1 MKSTLLNSKRVWLTL
16 ITLGVLLTI
25 VWLLKPTSV
34 IVQSL
39 ALLTPMFMT
48 LTTTMG
54 ISWSESFLTK
64 AADIVEDIAHATSN
78 DKPTVGGTDGPPRSD
93 S

>member
-1 MKSTLLNSKRVWLTL
+1 MKSTLLNSKRVGLTL
-16 ITLGVLLTI
+16 ATLGVLLTI

-39 ALLTPMFMT
+39 ALLTPMFVT

-54 ISWSESFLTK
+54 ISWSESFLNK
-64 AADIVEDIAHATSN
+64 AADMVEDIAHATSN

>member
-1 MKSTLLNSKRVWLTL
+1 MKSTLLNSKRVGLTL
-16 ITLGVLLTI
+16 ATLAVLLTI

-39 ALLTPMFMT
+39 ALLTPMFVT

-54 ISWSESFLTK
+54 ISWSESFLNK
-64 AADIVEDIAHATSN
+64 AADMVEDIAYATSN

>member
-1 MKSTLLNSKRVWLTL
+1 MKSTLLNSKRVGLTL
-16 ITLGVLLTI
+16 ATLAVLLTI

-39 ALLTPMFMT
+39 ALLTPMFVT

-54 ISWSESFLTK
+54 ISWSESFLNK
-64 AADIVEDIAHATSN
+64 AADMVEDIAHATSN

>member
-1 MKSTLLNSKRVWLTL
+1 MKSTLLNSKRVGLTL
-16 ITLGVLLTI
+16 ATLAVLLTI

-39 ALLTPMFMT
+39 ALLTPMFVT

-54 ISWSESFLTK
+54 ISWSESFLNK
-64 AADIVEDIAHATSN
+64 AADMVEDIAHATAN

>member
-16 ITLGVLLTI
+16 ATLAVLLTI

-39 ALLTPMFMT
+39 ALLTPMFVT

-54 ISWSESFLTK
+54 ISWSESFLNK
-64 AADIVEDIAHATSN
+64 AADIIEDIAHATSN
-78 DKPTVGGTDGPPRSD
+78 DKPTVGGTDGPPRSN

>member
-1 MKSTLLNSKRVWLTL
+1 MKSTLLTSKRVGLTL
-16 ITLGVLLTI
+16 VTLAILLTI

-39 ALLTPMFMT
+39 ALIMPAFVT

-54 ISWSESFLTK
+54 ISWSESFLNK
-64 AADIVEDIAHATSN
+64 AADMVEDITHATSN

>member
-1 MKSTLLNSKRVWLTL
+1 MKSTLLNSKRVGLTL
-16 ITLGVLLTI
+16 ATLAVLLTI

-39 ALLTPMFMT
+39 ALLTPMFVT

-54 ISWSESFLTK
+54 ISWSESFLNK
-64 AADIVEDIAHATSN
+64 AADMVEDIAYATAN

>member
-1 MKSTLLNSKRVWLTL
+1 M
-16 ITLGVLLTI
+16 
-25 VWLLKPTSV
+25 WLLKPTSV

-39 ALLTPMFMT
+39 ALLTPMFVT

-54 ISWSESFLTK
+54 ISWSESFLNK
-64 AADIVEDIAHATSN
+64 AADMVEDIAYATAN